1 MWILCVE
8 IVIDLPKK
16 DASIPVCLCQVN
28 VYHQYQDKLIFL
40 ACNYSYLN
48 SRAYK
53 IMQPPYF
60 FKNQVHAL

>member
-53 IMQPPYF
+53 IM
-60 FKNQVHAL
+60 